1 MPQINDTICDCDISI
16 LLSSFLV
23 RVTVE
28 YGVVEQCFHVHI
40 ECLGDAVERDEVGL
54 RGVAA
59 PLAHRTGRFA
69 DLGGEPPPGFLL
81 LYEDNLYSVE
91 FWHSLKYLG
100 LITKVHD

>member
-1 MPQINDTICDCDISI
+1 MLVSI
-16 LLSSFLV
+16 GSLILFLF
-23 RVTVE
+23 E
-28 YGVVEQCFHVHI
+28 YGVVGQCFNVHI
-40 ECLGDAVERDEVGL
+40 ECLGNAVGRDEVGL

-59 PLAHRTGRFA
+59 PPARRTGLFA

-91 FWHSLKYLG
+91 VWHSLKYLD